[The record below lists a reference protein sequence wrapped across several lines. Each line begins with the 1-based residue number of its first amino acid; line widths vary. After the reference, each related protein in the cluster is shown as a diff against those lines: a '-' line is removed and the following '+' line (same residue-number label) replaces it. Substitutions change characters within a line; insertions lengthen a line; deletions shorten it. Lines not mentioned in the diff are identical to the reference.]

1 MFAIDFS
8 SIEIIS
14 AFVSANWINLTA
26 AVIALIW
33 LYLEYKV
40 SIWLWPV
47 GIILPLFY
55 IYISYEDH
63 FYGNVLI
70 NIYYLLAS
78 IWGGF
83 LWLKNRNAETG
94 ENETP
99 ITPISRKNNLIS
111 WLIAL
116 PLFGLIYYLTAYYT
130 SSVLPWADA
139 LTTTISFIGMVWLA
153 KKWQEHWLCWIVADV
168 MSSFVFYQSKDY
180 VSAIVFFIY
189 FLVAVVGYFHWR
201 SLAKKEHNETLS

>member
-1 MFAIDFS
+1 MLAIDLPTFNEVLAY
-8 SIEIIS
+8 IT
-14 AFVSANWINLTA
+14 ANWINLTA

-47 GIILPLFY
+47 GVILPLFY
-55 IYISYEDH
+55 IYISYEDQ

-78 IWGGF
+78 IWGGY
-83 LWLKNRNAETG
+83 LWWKNRNVETG
-94 ENETP
+94 ENETS
-99 ITPISRKNNLIS
+99 ITPISWKNNLIS

-116 PLFGLIYYLTAYYT
+116 PLFALLYFLTSNFT
-130 SSVLPWADA
+130 NSIVPWADA

-153 KKWQEHWLCWIVADV
+153 KKWQEHWLCWIVADLL
-168 MSSFVFYQSKDY
+168 SSFIFYKSDDY
-180 VSAIVFFIY
+180 LSSAVFFIY
-189 FLVAVVGYFHWR
+189 FLVAVAGYFHWR
-201 SLAKKEHNETLS
+201 GLAKEKYDETLS